1 MKVFGFNRYGFLY
14 IDNGKS
20 LIWQQVT
27 SSESEMLNRY
37 SSIQEYDTFT
47 DAWFAYGKV
56 EERSDKEVLE
66 ELNELKKKMAD

>member
-37 SSIQEYDTFT
+37 SSIQEYDTFN

-56 EERSDKEVLE
+56 DNNVTT
-66 ELNELKKKMAD
+66 DV